1 MLTESAIELY
11 HVPGDVQEIVKSYF
25 GWIQIRVTVDDFTP
39 SRQRIEKEI
48 VTTGLQPPVIHDPV
62 CNGNVDTD
70 QIYQKGDKRAKD

>member
-39 SRQRIEKEI
+39 LSPQG
-48 VTTGLQPPVIHDPV
+48 VQSPVLQYPV